1 MRLVLRRKSLFKSR
15 RLYLCVIA
23 IDLVL
28 RLFWMLTLLPDS
40 RWLVFGNEV
49 QVCISHITSI
59 TVITQ

>member
-40 RWLVFGNEV
+40 RWAVFGNEV
-49 QVCISHITSI
+49 QVGAFAH
-59 TVITQ
+59 